1 MNYSFNT
8 QRLSMRL
15 IQQGDFDIFV
25 QLYSDPKTM
34 RKICAPFEP
43 KQIKQFF
50 ETAIQNNLTP
60 TKKYWVWVIEH
71 NNQAIGLQSLF
82 AQQNQS
88 NRADIGIMLLRQ
100 YNGKLLAEE
109 ATIGLISFGFSQLR
123 FERIYAQYDST
134 NYATHR
140 STQKLGF
147 IIEQPKINRFDEKN
161 VKNKPQY
168 ISSYITA
175 EIWQKS
181 LPNHINTC

>member
-43 KQIKQFF
+43 QQIKQFF
-50 ETAIQNNLTP
+50 ETAIQNNLTSI
-60 TKKYWVWVIEH
+60 KQSWVWVIEH

-82 AQQNQS
+82 AQNNQS
-88 NRADIGIMLLRQ
+88 NHADIGIMLLRQ

-109 ATIGLISFGFSQLR
+109 ATVGLINFGFSTVK
-123 FERIYAQYDST
+123 FERIYAQYDSS

-147 IIEQPKINRFDEKN
+147 IIEQPKAVSADK
-161 VKNKPQY
+161 KSTKDKTQY
-168 ISSYITA
+168 ISSYVTA

>member
-43 KQIKQFF
+43 QQIKQFF
-50 ETAIQNNLTP
+50 ETALQDNLSP
-60 TKKYWVWVIEH
+60 IKQRWVWVIEQ
-71 NNQAIGLQSLF
+71 NGLAIGLQSLF
-82 AQQNQS
+82 SSNNQP
-88 NRADIGIMLLRQ
+88 NCAEIGIMLLRKS
-100 YNGKLLAEE
+100 NGKLLAEE
-109 ATIGLISFGFSQLR
+109 ATTGLINFGFNTLKL
-123 FERIYAQYDST
+123 ERICAQYDST

-147 IIEQPKINRFDEKN
+147 IIEQPITNHSDEKN
-161 VKNKPQY
+161 TKDKPKNLT
-168 ISSYITA
+168 SYLTA

-181 LPNHINTC
+181 LPNHTNTC

>member
-15 IQQGDFDIFV
+15 IQQGDFDIFER
-25 QLYSDPKTM
+25 LYSDPKTM

-50 ETAIQNNLTP
+50 ETALQDNLTP
-60 TKKYWVWVIEH
+60 IKQRRVWLIEH

-88 NRADIGIMLLRQ
+88 NHADIGIMLLRQ

-109 ATIGLISFGFSQLR
+109 ATIGLISFGFSQLK

-147 IIEQPKINRFDEKN
+147 IIEQPEADITDKKSTKDKT
-161 VKNKPQY
+161 QY
-168 ISSYITA
+168 ISSYVTA